1 MINVWFVFAGWFGI
15 RKDFCHFLLSLCPF
29 LQEYANIAYSLQSD
43 EAARR
48 AQASSDDAP
57 SLETK
62 PEKRIKK
69 TELLK
74 PVVPVVSID
83 MPDWI
88 SMKSMPSLHTEH
100 NHCSRMDRIVFVKTT
115 WTLALSWFSCII

>member
-1 MINVWFVFAGWFGI
+1 MKNFHHIFVFAGWFGI

-48 AQASSDDAP
+48 AQNNSEGMGDAP
-57 SLETK
+57 SLESK
-62 PEKRIKK
+62 PEKRFKK

-74 PVVPVVSID
+74 PVVPVISID
-83 MPDWI
+83 MPD
-88 SMKSMPSLHTEH
+88 
-100 NHCSRMDRIVFVKTT
+100 
-115 WTLALSWFSCII
+115 